1 MHLWHLQYHKAID
14 STDWLNLSDNAEQS
28 CELIPKIKMVLIY
41 RETIK
46 LAG

>member
-1 MHLWHLQYHKAID
+1 MHPRHLQYHKAIN

-28 CELIPKIKMVLIY
+28 CEPVPKIKVVLIY
-41 RETIK
+41 RETVK